1 MFHVASTF
9 IQSPGM
15 QNSRDPCLADWNNV
29 HWFQHVPTI
38 SWWEFQPTLP
48 LAFPSTAPALWA
60 EAFEPSERS
69 ARHCSRS
76 RDITSATLS
85 SLNSFVVSFA
95 SISATAVVRSPHT
108 LEIISRVD
116 DESRSDSRWC
126 LTQFLNIP
134 CAERNR
140 SCWRAQ
146 VITCAPRAMASENL
160 LLHVRREPRSIA
172 FTFVELKLVT
182 FEILVDF

>member
-1 MFHVASTF
+1 
-9 IQSPGM
+9 M
-15 QNSRDPCLADWNNV
+15 QNSRDPCLADWNNG

-38 SWWEFQPTLP
+38 SWWEFQPTQP
-48 LAFPSTAPALWA
+48 LAFPSNAPALWA

-95 SISATAVVRSPHT
+95 SISATAVVRSPRT
-108 LEIISRVD
+108 LEIISWVD
-116 DESRSDSRWC
+116 DESMSDSMPYLISKQSLC
-126 LTQFLNIP
+126 
-134 CAERNR
+134 RNC

-160 LLHVRREPRSIA
+160 LLHVRREPRSIG
-172 FTFVELKLVT
+172 FTFVELTLTLVT
-182 FEILVDF
+182 FEILVDV